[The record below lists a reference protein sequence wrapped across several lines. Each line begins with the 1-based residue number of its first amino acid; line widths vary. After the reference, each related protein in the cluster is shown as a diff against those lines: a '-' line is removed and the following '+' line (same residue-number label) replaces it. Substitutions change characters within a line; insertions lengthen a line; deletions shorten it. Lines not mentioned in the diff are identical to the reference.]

1 MITTVLKRDGKKK
14 NKFNPE
20 KIATAIS
27 KAMKAVDIVPTD
39 DELDK
44 LTEEVCSQLED
55 HPHKSIHVEKI
66 HSIVENVLYSYNP
79 DAGKAYILFRKDR
92 DDQRLKKSKIIAT
105 IREIKNSSCQSSN
118 ILRDNAN
125 ESGGTPAGN
134 MAKVGSETNKT
145 YNLIDIIDKRFSTM
159 HSKGRL
165 HIHDLNYYDLSFNC
179 LFAPIGKLL
188 DRGFDSGTGFIRSP
202 KSIQTAAQLTAVI
215 LQLQSNQ
222 QFGGIASA
230 NLDFELAPYVNLS
243 FKKNL
248 CNILAEKKFYD
259 IIRDITPTKY
269 SQVVSK
275 GGVQERHFK
284 DFFAYKQWLN
294 DNRNFT
300 IKALSK
306 KYEKLYDENGSD
318 FELPYS
324 TLCGMY
330 DEVDILKA
338 YTRTEND
345 TYQAMEGLIHNLNSL
360 QSRSGNQVPF
370 SSLNF
375 GIDTSRSG
383 HMISKQL
390 ISAQMAGLGDGLTAI
405 FPILIFKMMTGVN
418 YLESDPNYDLYLDTI
433 KCLARR
439 FYPNGLKVDS
449 AFNKPYI
456 KYDTCEFSLTGKTIV
471 KKIGTDDL
479 FYWEDVANEQ
489 CEYPRYEV
497 NVNNVWWQIK
507 DGTLVRIKP
516 ETTASTMGCRTRV
529 IGNINGVEQTVGR
542 GNFAF
547 HTMNLPQ
554 LAIEAHIEESDLDK
568 RRELFFNKLNELLEA
583 ARDSLLDRFNLIC
596 KKTYATYP
604 FTMQQGLYLTSDDKK
619 HNVDDTIA
627 EVMKQSTLSIGYC
640 GLYETMLL
648 LTGKIWGKD
657 EEIFDYGYAIIKR
670 IYDFCKTTEKETH
683 LNWSCFATP
692 AEATAGRFC
701 TIDKNLYGGNPKLAD
716 VDEFQLFGKGYYTN
730 SHMLPFDLETTLA
743 NKMKWEAPF
752 HPITTA
758 GSIFYHK
765 INGDLSQN
773 LDAVKKVMDSMYEA
787 DMGYFTVT
795 MDSDTCIATDDAG
808 NRCGFHGV
816 INDRC
821 PKCGNYDPNKI
832 IRIRRI
838 TGYLTGSPLKSI
850 EDSWNDGKLN
860 EWRNRKNI

>member
-20 KIATAIS
+20 KISKAIE
-27 KAMKAVDIVPTD
+27 KAMKAVELIPTD
-39 DELDK
+39 DVLDK
-44 LTEEVCSQLED
+44 LTEEVCTKLED
-55 HPHKSIHVEKI
+55 HPYKSIQVEKI
-66 HSIVENVLYSYNP
+66 HDVVEKVLYAYNQ
-79 DAGKAYILFRKDR
+79 DAGKAYILFRKER
-92 DDQRLKKSKIIAT
+92 DDQRFKKSKIVTT

-134 MAKVGSETNKT
+134 MAKVGSETNKM
-145 YNLIDIIDKRFSTM
+145 YNLLDVIDKRFSYM
-159 HSKGRL
+159 HAHGRM

-179 LFAPIGKLL
+179 LFADIGKLL
-188 DRGFDSGTGFIRSP
+188 SRGFDSGTGFIRSP

-248 CNILAEKKFYD
+248 CTILAEKKFYEILAD
-259 IIRDITPTKY
+259 IPM
-269 SQVVSK
+269 
-275 GGVQERHFK
+275 GVFSEAVQSSGRRFK
-284 DFFAYKQWLN
+284 DFISYKQWLN
-294 DNRNFT
+294 DHRENT
-300 IKALSK
+300 IKALTKRFELQYDSCGADFEMP
-306 KYEKLYDENGSD
+306 YSSLCNLYDEI
-318 FELPYS
+318 
-324 TLCGMY
+324 
-330 DEVDILKA
+330 DILKA
-338 YTRTEND
+338 YTKTEND

-383 HMISKQL
+383 HMLSKQL

-405 FPILIFKMMTGVN
+405 FPILIFKMMKGVN
-418 YLESDPNYDLYLDTI
+418 KLPDDPNYDLYEDTI

-449 AFNKPYI
+449 KFNLPYI
-456 KYDTCEFSLTGKTIV
+456 KYDTCDIELTDDTIV
-471 KKIGTDDL
+471 KKIGSDDL
-479 FYWEDVANEQ
+479 EYWGNVKNAQN
-489 CEYPRYEV
+489 EYPRWEV
-497 NVNNVWWQIK
+497 NVDNIWWQIK
-507 DGTLVRIKP
+507 DGKAVRIKP

-568 RRELFFNKLNELLEA
+568 RKVLFFQKLDELLEA
-583 ARDSLLDRFNLIC
+583 ARDSLIDRYNLIC
-596 KKTYATYP
+596 RKTYENYP
-604 FTMQQGLYLTSDDKK
+604 FTMQQGLYLTSDDKP
-619 HNVDDTIA
+619 HNVNDTIE

-648 LTGKIWGKD
+648 LTGKTWGKD
-657 EEIFDYGYAIIKR
+657 TEIFDYGYSIIKR
-670 IYDFCKTTEKETH
+670 IYDFCKKTEKATH

-701 TIDKNLYGGNPKLAD
+701 NIDKNQYGNHPKLAD

-730 SHMLPFDLETTLA
+730 SHMLPFDLDTTLA

-758 GSIFYHK
+758 GHIFYHK
-765 INGDLSQN
+765 IDGDLSKN
-773 LDAVKKVMDSMYEA
+773 LEAVKKSMDAMYDA
-787 DMGYFTVT
+787 DLGYFTVT

-816 INDRC
+816 INDCC
-821 PKCGNYDPNKI
+821 PKCGNCDPNKI

-850 EDSWNDGKLN
+850 EVSWNDGKLN